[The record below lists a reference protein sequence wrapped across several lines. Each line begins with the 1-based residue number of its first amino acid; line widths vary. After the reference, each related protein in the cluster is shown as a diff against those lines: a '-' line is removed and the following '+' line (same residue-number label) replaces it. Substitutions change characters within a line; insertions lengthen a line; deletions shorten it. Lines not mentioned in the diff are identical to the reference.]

1 MSRQKTKSDQ
11 LMRWFNTLWA
21 KIALKTV
28 FMIVI
33 MMGMVTYIYTISQI
47 NTQRQELRQNMGHIA
62 KQIASIRLAET
73 EGYYV
78 YQEWIDNII
87 SSDFSQDLVYIAIFD
102 EQDQLQVFSINYAW
116 LDLGSNTFLSRAR
129 QAEIV
134 VRLANGQVAKESQSD
149 FDHIPV
155 EIRWG
160 DDYLGK
166 VDVGFSLVEFNNEI
180 RRRFLTNVALL
191 ALFSFVGV
199 VVSVVMGRKITSPL
213 NRLSFA
219 MRNISR
225 GHYNQSV
232 EIKSNDEIGQLA
244 QSFNLMTEGLKDKRL
259 IEQFSQ
265 ALSFH
270 FELNKIRQLTIDYLV
285 QAIGAR
291 GGFFYCFDGDAKKCT
306 LQAVC
311 GEVSSKRPRTFSIT
325 DYLSKTCLEHRVCYA
340 VDPESGIQ
348 DADLRRFDEVTV
360 DPEVELVLSVI
371 SKETLLALIFLY
383 GKSSGEPYT
392 NKDEHFIKTL
402 SEQASLALENAALLE
417 ELTEQERLKRELEIA
432 RQVQIRLLP
441 GEMPTMDGMDI
452 SGICQ
457 PATEVGGDY
466 YDFFSLD
473 DHRLGIAI
481 ADVSG
486 KGTSAAF
493 YMAEIKG
500 MMSSLTLQVDSP
512 REILCALNERLYQS
526 VDRQVFATMIY
537 AVIDLEKDL
546 LTFVRAGHNGLLVK
560 RSASN
565 QVLLHI
571 PSGIGLGLTDSR
583 LFDLHLE
590 EESIRLNPDD
600 TIVFYTDGVSEAMDG
615 LQKEYGEDALIDL
628 VKNTRVTRAID
639 LQETILQ
646 DLNRFVGDR
655 KQHDDI
661 TMVIAHLNDAQSTLR
676 KHRAKQKQSMEELTG
691 QPLG

>member
-1 MSRQKTKSDQ
+1 MTK
-11 LMRWFNTLWA
+11 
-21 KIALKTV
+21 
-28 FMIVI
+28 
-33 MMGMVTYIYTISQI
+33 
-47 NTQRQELRQNMGHIA
+47 
-62 KQIASIRLAET
+62 
-73 EGYYV
+73 
-78 YQEWIDNII
+78 
-87 SSDFSQDLVYIAIFD
+87 
-102 EQDQLQVFSINYAW
+102 
-116 LDLGSNTFLSRAR
+116 
-129 QAEIV
+129 
-134 VRLANGQVAKESQSD
+134 
-149 FDHIPV
+149 
-155 EIRWG
+155 
-160 DDYLGK
+160 
-166 VDVGFSLVEFNNEI
+166 
-180 RRRFLTNVALL
+180 
-191 ALFSFVGV
+191 
-199 VVSVVMGRKITSPL
+199 
-213 NRLSFA
+213 
-219 MRNISR
+219 
-225 GHYNQSV
+225 
-232 EIKSNDEIGQLA
+232 
-244 QSFNLMTEGLKDKRL
+244 GLKDKRL

-270 FELNKIRQLTIDYLV
+270 FELDKIRQLTIDYLV
-285 QAIGAR
+285 HAIGAK
-291 GGFFYCFDGDAKKCT
+291 GGLFYCFDGETKICT

-311 GEVSSKRPRTFSIT
+311 GEVSANPPRTFSIT
-325 DYLSKTCLEHRVCYA
+325 DSLSQTCLEYRVCYA
-340 VDPESGIQ
+340 TDPESGIQ
-348 DADLRRFDEVTV
+348 DMDLGRFGDLTI
-360 DPEVELVLSVI
+360 DPEVKLTLSVV

-383 GKSSGEPYT
+383 DKATGEPYT
-392 NKDEHFIKTL
+392 KKDEHFLKTL
-402 SEQASLALENAALLE
+402 SEQASLALENATLLE

-432 RQVQIRLLP
+432 RQVQVRLLP
-441 GEMPTMDGMDI
+441 GEMPVMDGMDI

-466 YDFFSLD
+466 YDFFPLD

-500 MMSSLTLQVDSP
+500 MMSSLTLQMESP
-512 REILCALNERLYQS
+512 RNVLCALNERLYQS

-537 AVIDLEKDL
+537 AMIDLEKQL

-571 PSGIGLGLTDSR
+571 PSGIGLGLTDSQ

-628 VKNTRVTRAID
+628 VQNTRVNRAVELQD
-639 LQETILQ
+639 LILQ

-661 TMVIAHLNDAQSTLR
+661 TMVIAHLNDTVESTLR
-676 KHRAKQKQSMEELTG
+676 EHRAKQKQPIEELTG